1 MRQQAPNSIHEPH
14 KAKSKP
20 FIKVKRRDGSV
31 TTARGREA
39 QTLAHLIEAG
49 PAGDTSLGFSN
60 AKWARRTSGYVFDL
74 RKLGFDIQTHMEQVE
89 VDTRVARYVLA
100 VDFDVLE
107 TGGIQSSGGAS

>member
-1 MRQQAPNSIHEPH
+1 M
-14 KAKSKP
+14 
-20 FIKVKRRDGSV
+20 KRHDGSV
-31 TTARGREA
+31 AIARGREA

-49 PAGDTSLGFSN
+49 PAGDTSLGFSR

-107 TGGIQSSGGAS
+107 SSGVESLGGAS